1 MKNYSG
7 AMKSKGQRRDRYKIL
22 KEARD
27 RDQSL
32 GRSQEFRPGRQI
44 DLSRLGSD
52 SSGDQLALWDC
63 LGYQLSF

>member
-7 AMKSKGQRRDRYKIL
+7 AMKSKGQRRDRYTNL
-22 KEARD
+22 KEARG

-44 DLSRLGSD
+44 GWSHLGSD
-52 SSGDQLALWDC
+52 SSEGQLALWDC